1 MFMNNI
7 HDVRCDID
15 RLEYYQSKGNE
26 DKVSDYTRLLIE
38 HTKNMLDNFQEKE
51 FETKNIITQ
60 EVLNRMSDQS
70 ASMLLREILF
80 DKDNIIDWDK
90 AFCLIQKHMP
100 ELKVMD

>member
-1 MFMNNI
+1 MNNI

-26 DKVSDYTRLLIE
+26 DKVSDYSRLLIE

-51 FETKNIITQ
+51 FETKNIIVQ

-70 ASMLLREILF
+70 AAMLLREILF
-80 DKDNIIDWDK
+80 DKDNIVDWDK
-90 AFCLIQKHMP
+90 VFCLIQKYMP

>member
-1 MFMNNI
+1 MNNI

-26 DKVSDYTRLLIE
+26 DKVSDYTWLLIE
-38 HTKNMLDNFQEKE
+38 YTKNMLENFQEKE
-51 FETKNIITQ
+51 FETKNIIVQ

-70 ASMLLREILF
+70 AAILLREILF
-80 DKDNIIDWDK
+80 DKDNIVDWDK
-90 AFCLIQKHMP
+90 TFCLIQKYMP